1 MDDRGAVPLTN
12 DNVSRLAGAPKAN
25 ISSGTQSRRRTR
37 VPEHSRPHWTQTI
50 AADLMR

>member
-25 ISSGTQSRRRTR
+25 ISPGTQSRRRTR
-37 VPEHSRPHWTQTI
+37 VPSIPGLTGPKRSLQT
-50 AADLMR
+50 